1 MRPGLDPPTLLWMNT
16 ILTANDLAT
25 CVGYRVDS
33 PEGRVGSVAAVLPSG
48 EIPGG
53 ALLVHT
59 GLLHCTLSAL
69 PFELVERVDADRRRV
84 LVRGT
89 SLGGREGTRRSAG
102 DPVAARS

>member
-1 MRPGLDPPTLLWMNT
+1 MRA
-16 ILTANDLAT
+16 ANDLTT

-33 PEGRVGSVAAVLPSG
+33 PDGRVGSVAAVLPSG
-48 EIPGG
+48 ETPGG

-59 GLLHCTLSAL
+59 GLLECTLSAL
-69 PFELVERVDADRRRV
+69 PFELVERIDADRRRV

-89 SLGGREGTRRSAG
+89 SLGAREGTRRSAG

>member
-1 MRPGLDPPTLLWMNT
+1 MRA
-16 ILTANDLAT
+16 ANDLAT

-33 PEGRVGSVAAVLPSG
+33 PDGRVGSVAAVLPSG
-48 EIPGG
+48 ETPGG

-59 GLLHCTLSAL
+59 GLLQCTLSAL
-69 PFELVERVDADRRRV
+69 SFELVERVDADRRRV

-89 SLGGREGTRRSAG
+89 SLGAREGTRRSAG